1 MKKKNKPKRLN
12 KKKMLIIVIERW
24 THCNAVDYDKVNIRE
39 QCEIWV
45 GGRDF
50 EVWTRNEEWIR
61 KKISAGDLNCFKVGS
76 LIKS

>member
-1 MKKKNKPKRLN
+1 
-12 KKKMLIIVIERW
+12 MLIIVIERW

-50 EVWTRNEEWIR
+50 EVWTRKEEWIR
-61 KKISAGDLNCFKVGS
+61 KK
-76 LIKS
+76 